1 MQLMRAKPKL
11 HKREARKYHH
21 QEAITGRLLEAG
33 QMLLVEDAFTNVL
46 DLERKRVERSHT
58 PFLVMF
64 LNVEAI
70 VCAGDKETLLFEATS
85 SLFRATREVDM
96 KGWYERDT
104 VIGIIFAEISEIGE
118 QVKGK
123 LVARVHH
130 ALCNHIGVE
139 LAKKVSISMHV
150 FGKLEDDSK
159 KNRTSFD
166 RNLYPDLPAAETPL
180 GIIRNKLGDVKR
192 GQDYHETV

>member
-11 HKREARKYHH
+11 HKREARKYH
-21 QEAITGRLLEAG
+21 QGTIAGRLLEAG
-33 QMLLVEDAFTNVL
+33 QNLLVEDAFTNVL
-46 DLERKRVERSHT
+46 DLERKRVERSRT

-70 VCAGDKETLLFEATS
+70 VGPGGEERVLFEAAS

-96 KGWYERDT
+96 KGWYERDA

-118 QVKGK
+118 QVTDKI
-123 LVARVHH
+123 VARVHH
-130 ALCNHIGVE
+130 ALCNQIGVE

-150 FGKLEDDSK
+150 FGKPRDDSK
-159 KNRTSFD
+159 KNGIGFN
-166 RNLYPDLPAAETPL
+166 RNLYPDLPVAETPL
-180 GIIRNKLGDVKR
+180 GIIQNRLGDAR
-192 GQDYHETV
+192 HGQDYHETV